1 VDGRK
6 LRVSCLV
13 CLSTLKAGDLY
24 CSSCGAVV
32 PERSPKPQVAEVRG
46 RIAGERK
53 YLTVLCA
60 DLQRSTDLI
69 SELDPEAA
77 ISRLEPALTAMRT
90 AVRRNRG
97 IVSKEGGDGLIALFG
112 APHAD
117 DNHAVMACHAAVEL
131 VRRIKLLNDPALQ
144 VRVGVHSGY
153 VVAHVIEADFSS
165 IYEAGGPAV
174 HLVKRLESAAQ
185 AGQILVS
192 ESCQNLSAGLV
203 SFNALAPK
211 RLEGFAAPVPC
222 YELAEISGLTR
233 WHARSTKGLSSFVGR
248 ADETSLLERAAQE
261 ASSSGQIIAL
271 VGTAGIGKSRMA
283 HEFVGTL
290 RQNDWQVLEAE
301 CNPLEQAVPYAL
313 LKKLI
318 RNALQVGN
326 LTPLDQ
332 PDLPEGE
339 APPHSELWPAAL
351 CALLDQPVNDPGWHG
366 LEPLLRR
373 RAIND
378 AARYAVD
385 KVISTRPTVL
395 LLEDLHWIDGQS
407 ETAIEALMALTASH
421 PLLVLLTWR
430 TEDTPGW
437 LAQLDVR
444 RIWLRSLDLASANA
458 LLDDLFGREA
468 SFNALKAHV
477 LRHTGQV
484 PLFIEEVARQLI
496 SRGILQTDAGRFAT
510 TAPWDALEVPPTVQ
524 GVIASRIDRLPN
536 EDKALLQLAS
546 VVGPRVSAHLLTAV
560 TGMPAVQLQTR
571 LWSLEILDFLVE
583 SRWIASSEYEFAH
596 DLIREVAYDSILRP
610 QREELHRRILAA
622 LEAGSPGREEEVAE
636 ALCHHAVKA
645 LDWVKA
651 DRYGQMAAKKAFARS
666 AFRDATGYYQT
677 AMDAVEKQ
685 PPSIAREQRAIDLRI
700 EARLA
705 HVSLGSIEQWFAL
718 GRDGEDRAEKIGDEP
733 RRLASIAIR
742 AAALNFYGTPY
753 EAITAGEQAV
763 ALAEQLGEAKWL
775 GYAEYGLGQAYFVAG
790 RYREAELVINRA
802 SARLTS
808 APENVP
814 PGTTGSSLLVLCHM
828 MEAIIYAS
836 TGEYDDALQCSR
848 RASELAEKD
857 DRPYDVIAADY
868 GHGLVHM
875 GHGDL
880 DEAESALNEAVFLS
894 RENEVRLFL
903 PLVLCALGNLNLQR
917 GQAAKARDILLEAK
931 REAEALGHSTSILL
945 ASAYLGPAYAQ
956 LGDIPKGLEVV
967 RACQAVAKQKGYQ
980 MVEAMALLAE
990 AVILSMQGAPATAE
1004 AIARLERTIEIATR
1018 LETKPLLGMA
1028 KGTLARLLAATGR
1041 KSEAQDELSQ
1051 AIELF
1056 AKSKMT
1062 VQLERAKATLSKFTD
1077 L

>member
-1 VDGRK
+1 
-6 LRVSCLV
+6 VSCQV

-32 PERSPKPQVAEVRG
+32 PEQSPKPQVAEVRG

-77 ISRLEPALTAMRT
+77 ISRLEPALIAMRT

-117 DNHAVMACHAAVEL
+117 DNHAVMACHAAVDL
-131 VRRIKLLNDPALQ
+131 VRRIKLLNDPAIQ

-185 AGQILVS
+185 GGQIVVS

-211 RLEGFAAPVPC
+211 RLEGFSAPVPC

-233 WHARSTKGLSSFVGR
+233 WRARSTKGLSSFVGR
-248 ADETSLLERAAQE
+248 ADEISLLERAAQE
-261 ASSSGQIIAL
+261 VSSSGQIIAL

-283 HEFVGTL
+283 HEFVGSM
-290 RQNDWQVLEAE
+290 RQGDWQVLEAE
-301 CNPLEQAVPYAL
+301 CSPLEQGVPYAL
-313 LKKLI
+313 LKKLL
-318 RNALQVGN
+318 RSALEAGN
-326 LTPLDQ
+326 LNPADP
-332 PDLPEGE
+332 PDFPGGE
-339 APPHSELWPAAL
+339 AAAHSDLWPAAL
-351 CALLDQPVNDPGWHG
+351 CAVLDQPVDDPRWQG

-373 RAIND
+373 RAIID
-378 AARYAVD
+378 AVRYVID

-407 ETAIEALMALTASH
+407 ETAIEALMELAASR

-430 TEDTPGW
+430 TENTPGW
-437 LAQLDVR
+437 LARLDVR

-496 SRGILQTDAGRFAT
+496 GRGILETDAGRFASK
-510 TAPWDALEVPPTVQ
+510 APWDALEIPPTVQ
-524 GVIASRIDRLPN
+524 GVISSRIDRLPKD
-536 EDKALLQLAS
+536 DKAILQLAS

-560 TGMPAVQLQTR
+560 TGMPAVQLQSR

-645 LDWVKA
+645 QDWAKA

-666 AFRDATGYYQT
+666 AFRDATGYYRT
-677 AMDAVEKQ
+677 AMDAVEKL
-685 PPSIAREQRAIDLRI
+685 PPSTAREQRGIDLRI

-705 HVSLGSIEQWFAL
+705 FAPLGGIEEWFGL
-718 GRDGEDRAEKIGDEP
+718 CRDAEARSEKIGDER
-733 RRLASIAIR
+733 RRLASIVAK
-742 AAALNFYGTPY
+742 AVALNFYGPPI
-753 EAITAGEQAV
+753 EAITESEQAV
-763 ALAEQLGEAKWL
+763 ALAHTLDDTAWL
-775 GYAEYGLGQAYFVAG
+775 SYAEYVNGQAYFIAG
-790 RYREAELVINRA
+790 RYRDAELLLDQA
-802 SARLTS
+802 SARFAS

-828 MEAIIYAS
+828 MKAVVYAS
-836 TGEYDDALQCSR
+836 TGDYDESEQCAR
-848 RASELAEKD
+848 QASKLAQKN
-857 DRPYDVIAADY
+857 DRPYDIIAANY
-868 GHGLVHM
+868 GRGVVKLN
-875 GHGDL
+875 HGDL
-880 DEAESALNEAVFLS
+880 DEAEGALNEAALLS

-903 PLVLCALGNLNLQR
+903 PLVLCSLGNLYLQR
-917 GQAAKARDILLEAK
+917 GQAAKASGILLEAK
-931 REAEALGHSTSILL
+931 REAEALSQSGGILL
-945 ASAYLGPAYAQ
+945 ASAYLGPALAQ
-956 LGDIPKGLEVV
+956 LGDIPKGLEVA
-967 RACQAVAKQKGYQ
+967 RACQAGAKQKGYQ
-980 MVEAMALLAE
+980 MIEAIALLGE
-990 AVILSMQGAPATAE
+990 AVILALQGGSAGAE
-1004 AIARLERTIEIATR
+1004 AIARLERTIEIATMLGTR
-1018 LETKPLLGMA
+1018 PLLGMA
-1028 KGTLARLLAATGR
+1028 KGTLARLLAASGR
-1041 KSEAQDELSQ
+1041 TSEAQDELQQ
-1051 AIELF
+1051 AIALF
-1056 AKSKMT
+1056 AKSKLT
-1062 VQLERAKATLSKFTD
+1062 VQLERAKATLSKFSD
-1077 L
+1077 S